1 MKGAEVSNPGN
12 LRPVKML
19 NLLKRLWPINRSITG
34 AGYRESLEILEA
46 YIGLEFTRIIFQS
59 GEKVF
64 DWEIPK
70 EWNVNNAY
78 IEDSQGRRYCEFG
91 VNNLHLVGYSTPVDQ
106 TMSLDKLK
114 LKMHSLPLQPDAI
127 PYVTSYYEENWGF
140 CISENE
146 RNSLPDGDYRAYI
159 NSELTNGELIV
170 GELVL
175 KGQYK
180 EEVLISTYMCHPSM
194 ANNELSGPAVTAE
207 LIKFIASKVSLRYT
221 YRFLVI
227 PETIGSIAY
236 LSKNLVY
243 LKKNVIAGFNV
254 TCVGDN
260 RAYSFLPTRNGNTLS
275 DKIAK
280 HVLSHHAPQYKSYSW
295 LDRGSDERQ
304 FCSPGIDLP
313 IASIMRTKYGEYP
326 EYHTSLDKIGDVVT
340 PDGLEGGYLALQM
353 AVEIL
358 ERNYVYKTQTL
369 GEPRLG
375 KYGLYPSTSKKGN
388 YPKDL
393 KILSNVISY
402 SDGKLDCVDIANI
415 LGVSALTVSEVSEQL
430 TELGV
435 LARIDSDE

>member
-1 MKGAEVSNPGN
+1 M
-12 LRPVKML
+12 
-19 NLLKRLWPINRSITG
+19 T
-34 AGYRESLEILEA
+34 
-46 YIGLEFTRIIFQS
+46 T
-59 GEKVF
+59 
-64 DWEIPK
+64 
-70 EWNVNNAY
+70 
-78 IEDSQGRRYCEFG
+78 
-91 VNNLHLVGYSTPVDQ
+91 HLVGYSTPVDE

-159 NSELTNGELIV
+159 DSELTNGELIV
-170 GELVL
+170 GELVV

-254 TCVGDN
+254 TCVGDD
-260 RAYSFLPTRNGNTLS
+260 RAYSFLPTGNGNTLS

-280 HVLSHHAPQYKSYSW
+280 HVLGHHAPQYKSYSW

-326 EYHTSLDKIGDVVT
+326 EYHTSLDKISDVVT

-393 KILSNVISY
+393 KILSDVISY